1 MDIRSTLRKREKES
15 YNRMSPGERLKCA
28 IELSELVQN
37 LSLAVKAHAK
47 RIQRNRKGLKR
58 S

>member
-28 IELSELVQN
+28 IGLSELVQN

-47 RIQRNRKGLKR
+47 RIQKNRKALKR